1 MNSNDE
7 HQHLWVEKS
16 RVTQPNAHGVFILPL
31 WDTHNTISRKV
42 PSIYSECECGDSL
55 ISPITD
61 ASLPQMGEE
70 QVKVSEHLNP
80 VTLDLGQRTRAT
92 ELEPHIVDYPGEA
105 AFEIIWLRD
114 RLAEARRLALE
125 EAAQIAESF
134 AEEIHMENADTGD
147 IAAAIRNRMAQP
159 GERNG

>member
-1 MNSNDE
+1 
-7 HQHLWVEKS
+7 
-16 RVTQPNAHGVFILPL
+16 
-31 WDTHNTISRKV
+31 
-42 PSIYSECECGDSL
+42 
-55 ISPITD
+55 
-61 ASLPQMGEE
+61 MGEE